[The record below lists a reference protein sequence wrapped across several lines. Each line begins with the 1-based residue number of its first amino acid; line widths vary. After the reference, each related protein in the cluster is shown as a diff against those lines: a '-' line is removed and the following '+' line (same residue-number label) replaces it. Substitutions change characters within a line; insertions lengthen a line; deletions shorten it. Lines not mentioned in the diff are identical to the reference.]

1 MSRRLRSRNKRAAA
15 ALFDSEAEESD
26 GEQDS
31 GSATTEANGINLT
44 TENGGDV
51 SGSESDGDDHL
62 EDTANFATAKSDLIS
77 TRLDNIPARVY
88 DLESGYAANVFCPPA
103 RQLAELPMA
112 SQQIPLLKTND
123 CV

>member
-1 MSRRLRSRNKRAAA
+1 MSRRLRSRNERAAA

-26 GEQDS
+26 DGEQDS
-31 GSATTEANGINLT
+31 GTATTEANGINLT

-77 TRLDNIPARVY
+77 HA
-88 DLESGYAANVFCPPA
+88 
-103 RQLAELPMA
+103 
-112 SQQIPLLKTND
+112 
-123 CV
+123 